1 MRDMFDLFN
10 LDEVRTGD
18 NVRLKM
24 GLAIRWRVFDID
36 KLVRFAKDV
45 RGDIIAETRSTVL
58 TGVGQV
64 TLQEFLLAME
74 DIVETAFLRKRNTT
88 TFFSDRGVD
97 VFGIEVTS
105 FRCLDEGTQRELQRI
120 VEESTNRIVSLE
132 RQTTDDEVLTKVLA
146 GQLEQEQL
154 RTELVKAEA
163 TNAKLISQSQGDQSG
178 AQVGQSART
187 FS

>member
-45 RGDIIAETRSTVL
+45 RGDIIDETRSTVL

-74 DIVETAFLRKRNTT
+74 DIVETTFL
-88 TFFSDRGVD
+88 SDRGVD